1 MTFTPIAN
9 ERLSDKVV
17 SVIRKQIKEGL
28 LKPGEKLPNELDLA
42 EELGVS
48 RGILREALTIL
59 QAEKYLCRKQKE
71 GTFVNPEV
79 RMLLQD
85 PGVISLQKATCLDLL
100 EMRECIEQRA
110 VEKII
115 DSAGEEQIQDLFSL
129 IAGRK
134 TAEEET
140 LTAEGFHYRIAEL
153 SGNILFVNFLDT
165 YAQVMDSF
173 IKTAGKQIRKEE
185 AVSAEHRRIATAI
198 LARDRQQAKEA
209 VAGHFF
215 NLREWLKN
223 SK

>member
-85 PGVISLQKATCLDLL
+85 PGVISLQKATCLDLI

-115 DSAGEEQIQDLFSL
+115 DSAGEEQIQELFSL

-134 TAEEET
+134 TAEET

-209 VAGHFF
+209 VSGHFF
-215 NLREWLKN
+215 NLREWLK
-223 SK
+223 K